1 MLLSAAWYLL
11 DNAQKKKE
19 IFSRYRF
26 VTVVS
31 ILSIQPLWPM
41 PNLTLHKRSVSL
53 EKRWLLT
60 NGNYLP
66 NHNWN
71 PLKCL
76 WNEIFSSFFIGDS
89 GADFRAEH
97 RELICFL
104 PSVLESIYFVPW
116 KWRFLTIRRP
126 WTGTECYQ
134 VVTSLVR
141 VVFWSHCRISLLK
154 KVVTV
159 FLFRNVRFRV
169 EYRLFKCTLVK

>member
-104 PSVLESIYFVPW
+104 PSVLESIYFLPW

-126 WTGTECYQ
+126 PRRAAKVDVWRHWLE
-134 VVTSLVR
+134 
-141 VVFWSHCRISLLK
+141 SHILRYKDGNAKQTRRSK
-154 KVVTV
+154 
-159 FLFRNVRFRV
+159 
-169 EYRLFKCTLVK
+169 